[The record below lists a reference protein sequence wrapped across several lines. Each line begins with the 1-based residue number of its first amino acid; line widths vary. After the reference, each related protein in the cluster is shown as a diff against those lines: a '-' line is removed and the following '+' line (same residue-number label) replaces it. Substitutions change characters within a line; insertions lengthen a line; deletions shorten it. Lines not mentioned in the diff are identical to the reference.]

1 MTNSSNIKEMQR
13 NQIKFRMENCRSPT
27 GANRFYV
34 VTRVDTFC
42 IDKSSSAELSEAI
55 DSMYLWY
62 EKANKCYTYLEDVP
76 ADVNTKSIG
85 SELTRTGWATRGW
98 TLQELLAP
106 PVVMF
111 YSKDWVQIGT
121 KDTLSYV
128 LSRTTG
134 IDEDLLTRKKVLDQ
148 ASIAKRMFWAG
159 RRNVTRPEDIAYCL
173 MGIFSVNM
181 PMLYGEGGTKAFLRL
196 QEEIMK
202 HSDDH
207 SIFAWTD
214 EEASSDAFHGLLA
227 VHPSRFRLSKSV
239 IPYKDREE
247 RVSYSMSNR
256 GVCIELYLTHLPDEG
271 PNIYAAPLDCPVP
284 PRFGDHAFLA
294 IYLQKLPGGQ
304 RQYTR
309 VKIGCLAEIRDRGA
323 LHTIY
328 VRQAIVIPT
337 LAGVYPS
344 HVLQLRKVTGTFP
357 EYKVVA
363 SMVPPA
369 ADGAKA
375 TLSSKAAY
383 FGFRLPPGNATASKI
398 LSRGENRVS
407 YALQIVWSEKEPLL
421 ITLPRMGGSPTG
433 NQYNV
438 TSVQLL

>member
-1 MTNSSNIKEMQR
+1 
-13 NQIKFRMENCRSPT
+13 
-27 GANRFYV
+27 
-34 VTRVDTFC
+34 
-42 IDKSSSAELSEAI
+42 
-55 DSMYLWY
+55 MYLWY

-383 FGFRLPPGNATASKI
+383 FGVGFDVVELEDLEVLATRQDRFDIFQQHYTPKSMG
-398 LSRGENRVS
+398 SRIRVG
-407 YALQIVWSEKEPLL
+407 YHRIYVKAEPLL
-421 ITLPRMGGSPTG
+421 RGSAKYYMIDIELEAVERPTKPIDVILDKIENLIEPATDTAG
-433 NQYNV
+433 P
-438 TSVQLL
+438 TSHRRFGRLRRVFGSSEN